1 MEQSV
6 SLTQDE
12 HPTNGAVP
20 PSSAHPL
27 ATVLERHRGERHV
40 IVLQDYPDP
49 DAIASGWAHRLIAAR
64 YDIECTMMYAG
75 RISHQQNLALVNLL
89 AVPLTRYTD
98 EVELEQFHGSVFVD
112 NQGTTSALT
121 QRLTEAGVPPV
132 IIVDHHELQEVVA
145 PEFSDIRRVAACATI
160 YVDYIRA
167 GLLTLNQERSELA
180 RLATALMH
188 GIQTETNGFVRAHR
202 EEFEAAAHLSSFIDP
217 ALLTE
222 IMSQS
227 RSKTVMEIIRR
238 ALGNR
243 EIRENYGLSGIG
255 YVRSEDRD
263 AIPQA
268 ADFLLTEE
276 NVHTA
281 MVYGLVA
288 SDDGTET
295 VVGSLRTVKA
305 TIDPD
310 ELLKSAFGRSQTG
323 QYFGG
328 GKRAAGGFEIPVGFL
343 SGMRDETYRDLKWKV
358 YDAQVKQRFF
368 ERLGLATPN
377 APAREG

>member
-1 MEQSV
+1 MEQPVQTIQEQPATITVAS
-6 SLTQDE
+6 D
-12 HPTNGAVP
+12 VP
-20 PSSAHPL
+20 PSPAESL
-27 ATVLERHRGERHV
+27 TRVLERHRGERHV

-64 YDIECTMMYAG
+64 YDIECVLMYAG

-89 AVPLTRYTD
+89 AVPLARYTEETD
-98 EVELEQFHGSVFVD
+98 LEQFRGSVFVD
-112 NQGTTSALT
+112 NQGTTSGLT
-121 QRLTEAGVPPV
+121 QRLAEAGVPPL
-132 IIVDHHELQEVVA
+132 IIVDHHELQEVVE
-145 PEFSDIRRVAACATI
+145 PEFADIRRVAACATI

-167 GLLTLNQERSELA
+167 GLLALNKERSEHV

-188 GIQTETNGFVRAHR
+188 AIQTETNGFVRAHR
-202 EEFEAAAHLSSFIDP
+202 EEFEAASLLSNYVDP

-227 RSKTVMEIIRR
+227 RSKVVMEIVRR
-238 ALGNR
+238 ALENR
-243 EIRENYGLSGIG
+243 EIRENYVISGIG

-281 MVYGLVA
+281 LVYGLVA
-288 SDDGTET
+288 SDDANES

-310 ELLKSAFGRSQTG
+310 ELLKSAFGKNQTG

-343 SGMRDETYRDLKWKV
+343 SGLRDDNYRELKWQV
-358 YDAQVKQRFF
+358 YDQQVKQRFF
-368 ERLGLATPN
+368 DRLGIKPPT
-377 APAREG
+377 REG